1 MEHCTSLRK
10 LSLAVNQISDIS
22 PLSNLTSLTWLW
34 ASVNQISDISILS
47 NFTKLYDLD
56 ISPITR

>member
-1 MEHCTSLRK
+1 
-10 LSLAVNQISDIS
+10 
-22 PLSNLTSLTWLW
+22 
-34 ASVNQISDISILS
+34 VNQISDISILS